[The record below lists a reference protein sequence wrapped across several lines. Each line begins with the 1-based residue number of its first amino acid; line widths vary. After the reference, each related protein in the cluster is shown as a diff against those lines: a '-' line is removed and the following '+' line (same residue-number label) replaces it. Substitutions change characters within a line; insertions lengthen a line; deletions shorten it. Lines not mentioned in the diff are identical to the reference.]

1 MEKPVSKRMLFDFF
15 SEKTTSMQRKL
26 IEEWLNDQQN
36 QELFYHYLDEWE
48 RQSPQF
54 NPDYERAIQQY
65 RIVLEG
71 ENPGPHRARPAVPL
85 LSPPLIVRK
94 WLIAASILV
103 LGLFVFRKELI
114 YRSLTSATEHSTSY
128 RLSDGT
134 TVLLHANSTLTVPR
148 FGFGAQSREVFL
160 EGEADFNVTHTR
172 THKRF
177 IVNMGDAYQIEV
189 LGTQFVAYARNHG
202 KRVFLSHGKVK
213 VQLPEGKQLYMKP
226 GNLFTSTPRGDFQ
239 VTVPSAPEKYTAWRE
254 QLFYF
259 DNTPLTEV
267 AQQMKERF
275 DIDLRIKDSLLLE
288 RRIGGIYRA
297 ESPDD
302 LLQILTELLQVE
314 VVKNQSYIELN
325 IPKNK

>member
-54 NPDYERAIQQY
+54 NPDFETAIQRY
-65 RIVLEG
+65 RTLLEG
-71 ENPGPHRARPAVPL
+71 ENVEPDRARPSKPSFV
-85 LSPPLIVRK
+85 PPLHVRK

-103 LGLFVFRKELI
+103 VGLILFRKELI
-114 YRSLTSATEHSTSY
+114 YQSLTSATEHSTSY
-128 RLSDGT
+128 RLFDGT

-189 LGTQFVAYARNHG
+189 LGTQFVAYARKHG

-226 GNLFTSTPRGDFQ
+226 GNLFTSNSSGDFQ
-239 VTVPSAPEKYTAWRE
+239 VTVPAVPEKYTAWRE

-259 DNTPLTEV
+259 DNTLLTEV
-267 AQQMKERF
+267 AEQMKERF
-275 DIDLRIKDSLLLE
+275 NVDLRINDSLLLE

-302 LLQILTELLQVE
+302 LLQILSELLQVE
-314 VVKNQSYIELN
+314 VIKNQDYIELS